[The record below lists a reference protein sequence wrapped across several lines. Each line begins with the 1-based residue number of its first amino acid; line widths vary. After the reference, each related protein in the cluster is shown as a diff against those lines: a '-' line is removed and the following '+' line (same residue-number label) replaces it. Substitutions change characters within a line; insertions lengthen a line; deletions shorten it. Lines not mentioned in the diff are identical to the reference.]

1 MPDSERLTRKIWL
14 HLFWTSVAAEMAERG
29 ATEEELMAW
38 FDWDR
43 YDTAHGYVKG
53 GPKLTEKWAKR
64 TW

>member
-1 MPDSERLTRKIWL
+1 
-14 HLFWTSVAAEMAERG
+14 MAERG

-53 GPKLTEKWAKR
+53 GPKLLLRNGLEER
-64 TW
+64 CDLYDMVF